1 MKRTLVLLTLNEI
14 EGVTALFD
22 RIPFDAAAESLV
34 AFGLAYFA
42 IARAL
47 GLSEARTFMRHLWSR

>member
-1 MKRTLVLLTLNEI
+1 MHRWFGLHTPVLTAIVVLV
-14 EGVTALFD
+14 
-22 RIPFDAAAESLV
+22 P
-34 AFGLAYFA
+34 FGLAYFA